1 MAHLFDGLEFPANY
15 TQRLMFWGG
24 QRFIVCTQLED
35 IHEVHAWQEGAGL
48 YLRPHPFPADTGR
61 YSRIRPEALQ
71 RIV

>member
-15 TQRLMFWGG
+15 TQRL
-24 QRFIVCTQLED
+24 IVCTQLED